1 MISCAVSD
9 ECLQIMLISFKA
21 VGRFQIEIKNL
32 REHLQNERDMS
43 CFVSYEKLYWM
54 RMFTTITK
62 W

>member
-32 REHLQNERDMS
+32 HEHLQNERHVV
-43 CFVSYEKLYWM
+43 FVSYEKLYWM

-62 W
+62 R